1 MSELKPCP
9 FCGGKAYMKDNGN
22 GHYSVACQDC
32 FIETGNEKGKC
43 KAIKEWNTR
52 YTPQTELTKK
62 AEKKKPGVAITHSK
76 ELLNLIQM
84 NCTDQ
89 IKVIRANYTA
99 KGVEAVVK
107 DKFDDKIYILKIE
120 GKNE

>member
-1 MSELKPCP
+1 MSE
-9 FCGGKAYMKDNGN
+9 GGKNAEQIQEIMFKIR
-22 GHYSVACQDC
+22 S
-32 FIETGNEKGKC
+32 F
-43 KAIKEWNTR
+43 IKEGANPATNKPYYNHVWEAIDEWIER
-52 YTPQTELTKK
+52 PQTKLVEK

-76 ELLNLIQM
+76 ELLNLIQI

-89 IKVIRANYTA
+89 IEFVRANYTA

-107 DKFDDKIYILKIE
+107 DKFDGKIYILKIE